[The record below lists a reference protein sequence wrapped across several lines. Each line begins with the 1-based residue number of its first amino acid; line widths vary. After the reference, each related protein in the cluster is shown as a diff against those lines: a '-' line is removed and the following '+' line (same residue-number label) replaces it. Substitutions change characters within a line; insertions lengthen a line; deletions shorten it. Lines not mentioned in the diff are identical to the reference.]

1 MDKNI
6 KTALMIGG
14 GIVAIVVVVPLV
26 FGAVFAQQD
35 GDVGRMDVFDAGIH
49 DSLLGLVIWGI
60 VALVRGLSRSGG
72 PEFASSRADSALE
85 VLRKRYAGVR

>member
-1 MDKNI
+1 
-6 KTALMIGG
+6 
-14 GIVAIVVVVPLV
+14 
-26 FGAVFAQQD
+26 
-35 GDVGRMDVFDAGIH
+35 MDVFDAGIH